1 MYSSKNLK
9 YFTILRKIYEL
20 NFLKYLY
27 HLQSHYWNVEMSDFN
42 PIISFQSL
50 NIEAMPKC
58 SDKIVINPIQ
68 IEFIEVKEDDT
79 DDRLMEKRLHIN
91 KALDDILGVGLIAE
105 DFGTEGPI
113 DVETFKQSIK
123 SSKVPSHIGPERP
136 KILHRLNIF
145 I

>member
-1 MYSSKNLK
+1 
-9 YFTILRKIYEL
+9 
-20 NFLKYLY
+20 
-27 HLQSHYWNVEMSDFN
+27 MSDFN

-105 DFGTEGPI
+105 DFGTDGPI

-123 SSKVPSHIGPERP
+123 SSKV
-136 KILHRLNIF
+136 K
-145 I
+145 